1 MENQEKKFYFWSFQ
15 ISKKIIFNVEYY
27 ILGDNKNPYFST
39 SADKFNQP
47 KTDYEQAGQAQAELL
62 PKFSTAMKF
71 WNKWDKKHLNDLTFE
86 EYQELLKDIEVLK
99 NSYNYIEKEQTSRH
113 QNGISFYNS
122 KILSMQELP
131 NSKRKAK
138 RCEIW

>member
-15 ISKKIIFNVEYY
+15 ISKKIIFNVAYY
-27 ILGDNKNPYFST
+27 ILGDNKCPYFST

-47 KTDYEQAGQAQAELL
+47 KTDYEQGGQAQAELL
-62 PKFSTAMKF
+62 PKLSTAMKF
-71 WNKWDKKHLNDLTFE
+71 WRKWDKKHLNDLTLK
-86 EYQELLKDIEVLK
+86 EYGELLKDVEVLK
-99 NSYNYIEKEQTSRH
+99 NCYNYIEKEQTSRH
-113 QNGISFYNS
+113 QKGISFYNS

-138 RCEIW
+138 RCEI

>member
-27 ILGDNKNPYFST
+27 ILGDNKSPYFST

-47 KTDYEQAGQAQAELL
+47 KTDYEQGGQAQAELL
-62 PKFSTAMKF
+62 PKLSTAMKF
-71 WNKWDKKHLNDLTFE
+71 WRKWDKKHLNDLTLE
-86 EYQELLKDIEVLK
+86 EYRELLQDVEVLK
-99 NSYNYIEKEQTSRH
+99 NCYNYIEKEQTARH
-113 QNGISFYNS
+113 QKGISFYNS

-138 RCEIW
+138 RCEI

>member
-39 SADKFNQP
+39 SAGKFNQP
-47 KTDYEQAGQAQAELL
+47 KTDYEQVGQAQAELL
-62 PKFSTAMKF
+62 PKFSTAMNF
-71 WNKWDKKHLNDLTFE
+71 WNKWNKKHLNDLTLE
-86 EYQELLKDIEVLK
+86 EYQEVLNDVEVLK
-99 NSYNYIEKEQTSRH
+99 NCYNYIEKEQTSRH

-138 RCEIW
+138 RCEI